1 MDYHDYIP
9 EDWWE
14 EHDGQSIVLN
24 PMKAAQLLRAAAQ
37 VVKQWQF
44 ARIDHQP
51 MIDELV
57 HLRELLRVD
66 QS

>member
-1 MDYHDYIP
+1 MDYQDYIP

-14 EHDGQSIVLN
+14 EHDGQRLVLN
-24 PMKAAQLLRAAAQ
+24 PRKAAQLLRSAGK
-37 VVKQWQF
+37 VVAIWQC

-57 HLRELLRVD
+57 HMRELLRVD